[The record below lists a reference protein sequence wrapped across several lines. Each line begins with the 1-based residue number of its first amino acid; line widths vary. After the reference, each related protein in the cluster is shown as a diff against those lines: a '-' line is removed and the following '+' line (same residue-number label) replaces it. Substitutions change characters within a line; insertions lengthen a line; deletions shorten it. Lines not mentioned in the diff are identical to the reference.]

1 MEKDLRLDRQTA
13 TFLSEW
19 YGRDNG
25 RSARLYS
32 GWQGYSV
39 EFVKDG
45 NVVEKRSLWEYSRD
59 YAEDTCENW
68 VEEIIK

>member
-1 MEKDLRLDRQTA
+1 MR
-13 TFLSEW
+13 TFLSEF

-25 RSARLYS
+25 RRARVISTWAGLE
-32 GWQGYSV
+32 V
-39 EFVKDG
+39 EFYKG
-45 NVVEKRSLWEYSRD
+45 EEKCETRMLTEHNLQ